1 MTQVSHR
8 VSRGLLA
15 LFAVLLVAAS
25 ALIASPAA
33 AHDRLIGSDPAAGA
47 TVDESPAQLT
57 LTFSGVISPDAGASE
72 VQVTDA
78 AGTQLAGDPV
88 AADNTLTVP
97 LVAQG
102 EGAVTVLWK
111 VVSSDGHP
119 ISGEYGFTVTA
130 AAPEP
135 APEPTETAETSPT
148 TEPSAPVETAEP
160 AETETPVTEA
170 PSDAADMTPWIIA
183 GIVVLL
189 AVVGGIIYLVA
200 SRARRAKAAQ
210 ADSANT
216 SER

>member
-1 MTQVSHR
+1 MTQVFHR
-8 VSRGLLA
+8 AARGILA
-15 LFAVLLVAAS
+15 LVAVLLVAAS
-25 ALIASPAA
+25 VLVASPAS

-88 AADNTLTVP
+88 ATDNLLSVP

-102 EGAVTVLWK
+102 SGAVTVLWK

-119 ISGEYGFTVTA
+119 ISGEYSFTITA
-130 AAPEP
+130 APVDPEP
-135 APEPTETAETSPT
+135 TETTEPEPTETAEPEPT
-148 TEPSAPVETAEP
+148 ATADPVES
-160 AETETPVTEA
+160 EA
-170 PSDAADMTPWIIA
+170 PILAPPTAAADMMPWIIA
-183 GIVVLL
+183 GVVLL
-189 AVVGGIIYLVA
+189 LAVIGAIIYLVT
-200 SRARRAKAAQ
+200 SRARRRKAAEAD
-210 ADSANT
+210 ADS